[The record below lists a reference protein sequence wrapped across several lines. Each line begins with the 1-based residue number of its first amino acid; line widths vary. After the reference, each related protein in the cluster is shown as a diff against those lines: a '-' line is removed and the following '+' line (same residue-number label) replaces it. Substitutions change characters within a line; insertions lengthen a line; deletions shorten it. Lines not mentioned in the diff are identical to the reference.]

1 LTLGNVMFFV
11 SFRAKVILLLIGCTE
26 GNELRPKAMSSDAMS
41 SEAMSS
47 DAMSSEAMSS
57 DDPGDLLQRKQMSL
71 CKHSM
76 RLARLSLWPTVL
88 NRISLPEVC
97 QCI

>member
-1 LTLGNVMFFV
+1 MTLGNVMFFV

-26 GNELRPKAMSSDAMS
+26 GNELRPK
-41 SEAMSS
+41 AMSS